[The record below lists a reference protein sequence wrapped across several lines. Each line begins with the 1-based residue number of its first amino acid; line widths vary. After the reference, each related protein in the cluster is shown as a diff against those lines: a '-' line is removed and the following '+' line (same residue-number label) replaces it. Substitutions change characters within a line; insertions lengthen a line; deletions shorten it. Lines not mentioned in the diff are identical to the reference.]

1 MGRAGLQGR
10 WARKA
15 GVIGWQKFLLLMALT
30 VAAFALACS
39 DTPEPAPV
47 PGGLTETPQQSAP
60 TVVAP
65 IVAAPEQPA
74 PTVAAPM
81 VAPPEQPTLT
91 VVSSVV
97 APPAATISDV
107 SISTPSPQTSVPT
120 SNTDAPTDTALTPA
134 ATPAPAGPCEE
145 YGDCGLLEPG
155 GQLTAA
161 TWLDDDRMYLAD
173 WEGRVQLLNV
183 ETGEV
188 ETVLEGLSVPQGLTV
203 LDGRLYVSDMGN
215 VCGLFETEQEIT
227 QCRAS
232 DRSSIDLLSRSSAQI
247 LSYRIGQDGALTD
260 RQVVVDKLL
269 SVGRDHSPNGLVND
283 GEYVYV
289 SIGHPAEGQP
299 QADGGHIIQAVDQLA
314 AAGGRTDLMGTIARF
329 RPNDAGQTDA
339 VEVYATGLRN
349 TYGISIGPDGMI
361 YGADNDTEDG
371 LATEG
376 QLEEVNAIV
385 EGGFYGYPYYG
396 TNEAPPE
403 AGVTEPVAVL
413 QGTASTVAYA
423 NEQGVYVAHLAI
435 GAYDNG
441 FVIDRFDYETF
452 TPTRIFNYT
461 PNLVTAILERDGLL
475 YLVTFSGQ
483 IQIIDPQHTDI
494 LDSERRARQE
504 IFTGRMDKII
514 GAQEPVI
521 SSSYAVYIEES
532 AAERNLI
539 YVQNPC
545 QQEDL
550 ESRFFVHI
558 DPVDRNDLP
567 EFRQEHGFDNLD
579 FIFGNYGQRIGNR
592 CIAVRQLPD
601 YDIIIV
607 RTGRGERW
615 QGVISLE

>member
-1 MGRAGLQGR
+1 MQGR

-15 GVIGWQKFLLLMALT
+15 GVIGWQKFLLLLALT

-60 TVVAP
+60 TVAAP
-65 IVAAPEQPA
+65 IVDTPEQPA
-74 PTVAAPM
+74 PTVAPPI

-107 SISTPSPQTSVPT
+107 SISTPSPQTSVPA

-188 ETVLEGLSVPQGLTV
+188 KTVLEGLSIPQGLTV

-232 DRSSIDLLSRSSAQI
+232 DRSRIDLLSRSSAQI
-247 LSYRIGQDGALTD
+247 LSYRIGEDGALAD

-269 SVGRDHSPNGLVND
+269 SIGRDHSPNGLVND

-289 SIGHPAEGQP
+289 SIGHPEEVQP
-299 QADGGHIIQAVDQLA
+299 QPDGGHIIRAVDQLA

-349 TYGISIGPDGMI
+349 TYGISIGPDGKI
-361 YGADNDTEDG
+361 YGADNAVEDG
-371 LATEG
+371 LATKG

-396 TNEAPPE
+396 TGESPPE
-403 AGVTEPVAVL
+403 AGVTEPLAML
-413 QGTASTVAYA
+413 QGAASTVAYA
-423 NEQGVYVAHLAI
+423 NEQGVYVAYLAI
-435 GAYDNG
+435 GAYDTG

-461 PNLVTAILERDGLL
+461 PSHVTAILEKDGLL

-483 IQIIDPQHTDI
+483 IQIIDPQHTGI
-494 LDSERRARQE
+494 LDSERRVRQE
-504 IFTGRMDKII
+504 ILTERVDKII
-514 GAQEPVI
+514 GEQEQVT
-521 SSSYAVYIEES
+521 SFSYAVYIEES
-532 AAERNLI
+532 DEERNLI

-550 ESRFFVHI
+550 ESTFFLHI
-558 DPVDRNDLP
+558 DPVNRDDLP
-567 EFRQEHGFDNLD
+567 DYRQQYGFDNLY
-579 FIFGNYGQRIGNR
+579 FIFGDYGQRIGDR
-592 CIAVRQLPD
+592 CIAVRPLPE
-601 YDIIIV
+601 YDIIRI
-607 RTGRGERW
+607 RTGLQEGWRQW
-615 QGVISLE
+615 ASLE

>member
-1 MGRAGLQGR
+1 
-10 WARKA
+10 
-15 GVIGWQKFLLLMALT
+15 
-30 VAAFALACS
+30 
-39 DTPEPAPV
+39 
-47 PGGLTETPQQSAP
+47 
-60 TVVAP
+60 
-65 IVAAPEQPA
+65 
-74 PTVAAPM
+74 
-81 VAPPEQPTLT
+81 
-91 VVSSVV
+91 
-97 APPAATISDV
+97 
-107 SISTPSPQTSVPT
+107 
-120 SNTDAPTDTALTPA
+120 
-134 ATPAPAGPCEE
+134 
-145 YGDCGLLEPG
+145 
-155 GQLTAA
+155 
-161 TWLDDDRMYLAD
+161 MYLAD
-173 WEGRVQLLNV
+173 FKGRIRLLNV

-188 ETVLEGLSVPQGLTV
+188 KTVLEGLTIPQGLTA
-203 LDGRLYVSDMGN
+203 LNGRLYLSDMGN
-215 VCGLFETEQEIT
+215 VCELIEAEQEMT
-227 QCRAS
+227 RWPCVTGDHLQH
-232 DRSSIDLLSRSSAQI
+232 DLLSRSSAQI
-247 LSYRIGQDGALTD
+247 LSYRIGEDGALTD

-269 SVGRDHSPNGLVND
+269 SYAYDHSPNGLVND

-289 SIGHPAEGQP
+289 SIGHPYGGGP
-299 QADGGHIIQAVDQLA
+299 RLDGGHIMQAVDQLA
-314 AAGGRTDLMGTIARF
+314 ANGGRTELMGTIARF

-339 VEVYATGLRN
+339 VEVYATGFRN
-349 TYGISIGPDGMI
+349 IYGISIGPDGVI

-371 LATEG
+371 LAKDG

-385 EGGFYGYPYYG
+385 EGGFYGFPYYG
-396 TNEAPPE
+396 TNQAPPE

-413 QGTASTVAYA
+413 QGTISTVAYA

-435 GAYDNG
+435 SADETG

-461 PNLVTAILERDGLL
+461 SSHVTAILERDGLL

-504 IFTGRMDKII
+504 IFTRRIDKII
-514 GAQEPVI
+514 GEQEPVI

-532 AAERNLI
+532 AEERNLI

-567 EFRQEHGFDNLD
+567 EYRQEHGFDNLD
-579 FIFGNYGQRIGNR
+579 FIFGNYGQRIGDR
-592 CIAVRQLPD
+592 CIAVRQLPE
-601 YDIIIV
+601 YDIITV